1 LPVFDQFGIYH
12 KKLSRPGLDL
22 NNQYSTVPLDPFR
35 AFSTNKELYDRS
47 VKYGSGDYIFKNNP
61 VSRRSF
67 DLTARTFGPDI
78 ITNSTLLGYGR
89 LDYVSDL
96 NQDDEED
103 SGIYDNIGYPV
114 VNEQNLYNYD
124 YPDIVDTYIT
134 DSIFS
139 IDFLDFMWDI
149 EDEDDLD
156 YRETSRGESAY
167 LDGYAPFFDLTE
179 NYERLPLFSIFLPS
193 NINLNPNFE
202 LSKIRTWS
210 DFFDYNEPIF
220 PKTTFFNLN
229 VMDIDDEL
237 DTSGFFSN
245 ASSDDFSSFSDDDD
259 DDIDDDYEEDFED
272 SNGSSDIDIDDLG
285 GSEGSVLDADNSV
298 NNFYRDL
305 SSLTVFDFSPIGFL
319 STVK

>member
-1 LPVFDQFGIYH
+1 MTYKKLESSKYSNNFLPPSIVSNFLNTIPKINIPKYLNEVPKTANYYKNIKTSISYDNYPNSAFDFFLDKESKKSIKGLTIFHILKKLPVFDQFGIYH

-156 YRETSRGESAY
+156 YRETSRVRVPIWMAT
-167 LDGYAPFFDLTE
+167 L
-179 NYERLPLFSIFLPS
+179 RFL
-193 NINLNPNFE
+193 I
-202 LSKIRTWS
+202 
-210 DFFDYNEPIF
+210 
-220 PKTTFFNLN
+220 
-229 VMDIDDEL
+229 
-237 DTSGFFSN
+237 
-245 ASSDDFSSFSDDDD
+245 
-259 DDIDDDYEEDFED
+259 
-272 SNGSSDIDIDDLG
+272 
-285 GSEGSVLDADNSV
+285 
-298 NNFYRDL
+298 
-305 SSLTVFDFSPIGFL
+305 
-319 STVK
+319 